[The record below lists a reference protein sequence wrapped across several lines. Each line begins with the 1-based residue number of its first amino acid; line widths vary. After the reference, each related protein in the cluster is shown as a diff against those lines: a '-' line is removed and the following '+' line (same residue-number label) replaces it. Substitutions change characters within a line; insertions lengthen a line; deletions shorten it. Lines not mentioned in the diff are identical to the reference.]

1 MNKLNLALALATVA
15 FIGMVGGYFY
25 PVAKEVTQA
34 AFGGTTSYDELDTS
48 VLRVGGTNG
57 TRLALL
63 TLNSC
68 SLIASTFTVTASTT
82 VAMDCAV
89 TGVVPTDAAFAQFG
103 TTTANLLGGWSV
115 AGASAS
121 STAGF
126 ITVDVTNGT
135 GANAIIPASI
145 ASSTKLI
152 IVRGTA
158 TIPGL

>member
-1 MNKLNLALALATVA
+1 MTNKSLTVA
-15 FIGMVGGYFY
+15 LIAVAIIAVIGVFT
-25 PVAKEVTQA
+25 PLKTAVQN
-34 AFGGTTSYDELDTS
+34 AFGGTTNYDELDAS

-63 TLNSC
+63 ALSSC
-68 SLIASTFTVTASTT
+68 SLIASNYTVAASTT
-82 VAMDCAV
+82 VPMDCAV
-89 TGVVPTDAAFAQFG
+89 TGVVSTDSAFAQFG
-103 TTTANLLGGWSV
+103 TSTPSLKGWSV

-126 ITVDVTNGT
+126 ITVDVANGI
-135 GANAIIPASI
+135 GASGIIPASI

-158 TIPGL
+158 TVPGL